1 MNNAT
6 AEYTSVKQKTFKKVL
21 VGKGKV
27 TSISSFT
34 VKNVQEKTIGEFGS
48 SERKI
53 FNAIVEKIRAPL
65 QTIFVNVVLI
75 GLLIDV
81 TVKSYAPHIK
91 VTD

>member
-1 MNNAT
+1 M
-6 AEYTSVKQKTFKKVL
+6 
-21 VGKGKV
+21 
-27 TSISSFT
+27 
-34 VKNVQEKTIGEFGS
+34 KNVQEKTIGEFGS

-91 VTD
+91 VTA